1 MTCYFRV
8 TAIAL
13 ASLSVIARTSLA
25 AAEPASPPGWSFQF
39 TSYSWASW
47 LTGEGGVAG
56 RTFDVAMDPID
67 VIDHLDWDQIPV
79 WMSYAE
85 ARNGRLFL
93 FNDIVYAKLEGSGD
107 FAVSRNRRLTSLSL
121 GADVEADV
129 EQLMIELGAGYAAG
143 QWGTSGAAGFTAL
156 DLLAGARY
164 WRQEVDLSVDVTAS
178 LNILGLAFS
187 GNRAIARSGAVDWVD
202 PFIGARLRHQL
213 APGEEIVLRGDIGG
227 FGAGSDFTWQA
238 IATYNWHLC
247 DFAGMPIEGYAGYRA
262 LSVDYQQ
269 GSGLKEYEF
278 NVIQH
283 GPVVGMTSRF

>member
-1 MTCYFRV
+1 
-8 TAIAL
+8 
-13 ASLSVIARTSLA
+13 
-25 AAEPASPPGWSFQF
+25 
-39 TSYSWASW
+39 
-47 LTGEGGVAG
+47 
-56 RTFDVAMDPID
+56 MDPID
-67 VIDHLDWDQIPV
+67 VVERLDWDQIPV

-93 FNDIVYAKLEGSGD
+93 FNDIVYAKLADSGN
-107 FAVSRNRRLTSLSL
+107 FAVSRNRGRASLSL
-121 GADVEADV
+121 GADIEADV
-129 EQLMIELGAGYAAG
+129 EQLTIELGAGYGVA

-178 LNILGLAFS
+178 LNILGLTVS
-187 GNRAIARSGAVDWVD
+187 GSRAIARSGEVEWVD

-213 APGEEIVLRGDIGG
+213 ADGAEIDLRGDIGG

-238 IATYNWHLC
+238 SATYNWHLC
-247 DFAGMPIEGYAGYRA
+247 DFAGMPIEGYAGYRG

-269 GSGLKEYEF
+269 GAGLRQYEY